1 VSAASQL
8 FAVRY
13 TPGSPGVLA
22 HVDKYHDKSRN
33 DLSILVYLNSASH
46 PSSGLTV
53 FGKAN
58 VTVQPERGTVL
69 AWMSSHSESEHA
81 LLPIH
86 PEEKQDRFVIQ
97 IGLNLGATA
106 NSFELPQVANSGP
119 HGGDFTPDC
128 MSWCN
133 IYTCNVW
140 GCLDCP
146 TTVHP
151 CSDLK
156 EGRICAGWCN
166 RWTSNISYCLGCSD
180 KSTPALRRQ
189 NQTDNVSLSSFGM
202 PSDR

>member
-1 VSAASQL
+1 MGEL

-13 TPGSPGVLA
+13 ILGASGVPS

-33 DLSILVYLNSASH
+33 DLSILVYLNSASD

-97 IGLNLGATA
+97 IGLNLATIA
-106 NSFELPQVANSGP
+106 NSFELPQVAN
-119 HGGDFTPDC
+119 
-128 MSWCN
+128 
-133 IYTCNVW
+133 
-140 GCLDCP
+140 
-146 TTVHP
+146 
-151 CSDLK
+151 
-156 EGRICAGWCN
+156 AG
-166 RWTSNISYCLGCSD
+166 
-180 KSTPALRRQ
+180 
-189 NQTDNVSLSSFGM
+189 
-202 PSDR
+202 